1 MNILKKI
8 LALICLLLIPIALPA
23 AQGQPKITQ
32 TEDHVISFGNNLA
45 VIGASSQIFQSIL
58 NYPIADTRGCLIS
71 FVPAGKNLNNLLCI
85 GSPYLKL
92 RDKQEFVAYSSVKKI
107 ESLTAESSLSMEAT
121 GNYEGYRGEKAS
133 ITTTYN
139 FIPQSG
145 KIDISSTIKNTGKN
159 TIDKFSYS
167 VLCGTNT
174 RYSFSPFHKEIF
186 PSLNF
191 RIYQKEDLALGWIN
205 LNSTSDN
212 DKDSLAP
219 EESINV
225 RYSLLVDS
233 QVASLMERIYQILGV
248 KTLQAGIL
256 LEEYEGNLA
265 EVIISDVLSGSI
277 FFRTFLTSKK
287 ITGIPLPEGT
297 YSARVNLFPA
307 VHRKTFAAGS
317 GKENIC
323 TIKDTAKGKI
333 KVRILTGQGKFVP
346 GKVTFIGL
354 SPTESP
360 YFKPDNPLITGKY
373 WETFKNSRFSSEQ
386 DLEITLPVGT
396 YLIYASR
403 GPEYSFDQQVVEIL
417 KNDQQ
422 KFDFYINKEVDTADL
437 ISIDP
442 HMHTTKSD
450 GKMSIAARVKSLAA
464 EGIEVAMLTDHNYIT
479 NYLPA
484 LKSTGLENIL
494 SFIFG
499 NEVTISGMIHYN
511 TYPLAF
517 REDKKNNG
525 AINPVSDTVTPLFKL
540 SRETDPE
547 TLIQVNHPRSG
558 TLGYFNMLQLD
569 PETAAYALKGFDT
582 SFDVLEI
589 INGPYCHPDNA
600 ASIQDWLHLLDRGY
614 YYPLVGSSDSHGIDQ
629 REPGYSRTYVY
640 YKGEKGGDLD
650 ENALIQAIK
659 RGHSFAS
666 NGPIIDVKVNNTF
679 KYGDT
684 VTDKDGNVDLE
695 VRIQSASWIALDM
708 VRLII
713 NGKRKLGFPI
723 QQKDPGA
730 LDFTKNIQL
739 NIKVDSYIV
748 VEILGKKSLY
758 PVMQATARNGLS
770 SNAILPYALTNP
782 IFIDVDGNEKFDPPI
797 KDKIR
802 FVDQIPEPDNTEK

>member
-8 LALICLLLIPIALPA
+8 LALICLLFIPIALTA

-71 FVPAGKNLNNLLCI
+71 FVPAKNLNNLLCI

-92 RDKQEFVAYSSVKKI
+92 RDKQEVVAYSSVKKI

-167 VLCGTNT
+167 VYCGTNT

-219 EESINV
+219 EESFNV

-233 QVASLMERIYQILGV
+233 QVASLMERIYQILGA
-248 KTLQAGIL
+248 KTVQAGIL

-277 FFRTFLTSKK
+277 FFRTFLTSEK

-297 YSARVNLFPA
+297 YSARANLFPA
-307 VHRKTFAAGS
+307 VKRKTFAAGS

-422 KFDFYINKEVDTADL
+422 KFDFHINKEVDTADL

-450 GKMSIAARVKSLAA
+450 GKMSITARVKSLAA

-499 NEVTISGMIHYN
+499 NEVTINGMIHYN
-511 TYPLAF
+511 TYPLTY

-525 AINPVSDTVTPLFKL
+525 AINPASDTVTPLFKL

-558 TLGYFNMLQLD
+558 TLGYFNMFQLD

-589 INGPYCHPDNA
+589 INGPYCHPANA
-600 ASIQDWLHLLDRGY
+600 ASIQDWLHLLNRGY
-614 YYPLVGSSDSHGIDQ
+614 YYPLVGSSDSHGIDR

-640 YKGEKGGDLD
+640 YHGEKGGDLD
-650 ENALIQAIK
+650 ENTLIQAIK
-659 RGHSFAS
+659 WGHSFAS
-666 NGPIIDVKVNNTF
+666 NGPIIDVKVNDTF
-679 KYGDT
+679 KCGDT
-684 VTDKDGNVDLE
+684 LTDKDGNVDLE
-695 VRIQSASWIALDM
+695 VRVQSASWVALDM

-713 NGKRKLGFPI
+713 NGKRNLGFPI
-723 QQKDPGA
+723 QQKNPGA
-730 LDFTKNIQL
+730 LDFTKKIQL
-739 NIKVDSYIV
+739 NIKEDSYIV

-758 PVMQATARNGLS
+758 PVMQATAQDGLS

-782 IFIDVDGNEKFDPPI
+782 IFIDVDGNGKFDPPI
-797 KDKIR
+797 KDKIKL
-802 FVDQIPEPDNTEK
+802 VDQIPETDNTEK

>member
-1 MNILKKI
+1 MNISKKI
-8 LALICLLLIPIALPA
+8 LALICLLFIPIALA
-23 AQGQPKITQ
+23 ATQGQPKITQ
-32 TEDHVISFGNNLA
+32 NEDHVISFGNNLA
-45 VIGASSQIFQSIL
+45 VIGASSRIFQSIL
-58 NYPIADTRGCLIS
+58 NYPVADTMGCLIS
-71 FVPAGKNLNNLLCI
+71 FVPAGKNLNNPLCI

-107 ESLTAESSLSMEAT
+107 ESLTPESSLRMEAT
-121 GNYEGYRGEKAS
+121 GNYKGYRGEKAS
-133 ITTTYN
+133 ITTTYS

-145 KIDISSTIKNTGKN
+145 KIDISSTIKNTGKKA
-159 TIDKFSYS
+159 IDKFSYS
-167 VLCGTNT
+167 VYCGASTS
-174 RYSFSPFHKEIF
+174 YSFSPFHKEIF
-186 PSLNF
+186 PGLNF
-191 RIYQKEDLALGWIN
+191 RIYQKEDQALGWIN
-205 LNSTSDN
+205 LNSTSDK

-219 EESINV
+219 EESYNV
-225 RYSLLVDS
+225 RYSILVDS
-233 QVASLMERIYQILGV
+233 QAASLMERIYQILGV
-248 KTLQAGIL
+248 KTVQAGIL
-256 LEEYEGNLA
+256 LEEYKGNLA
-265 EVIISDVLSGSI
+265 EVILSDASSGSI

-297 YSARVNLFPA
+297 YSARANLFPT
-307 VHRKTFAAGS
+307 VKRKIFTAGS

-333 KVRILTGQGKFVP
+333 KVRILTGQGEFVP

-373 WETFKNSRFSSEQ
+373 WETFKNSRFSGEQ
-386 DLEITLPVGT
+386 GLEITLPVGT

-422 KFDFYINKEVDTADL
+422 KFDFHINKEVDTADL

-464 EGIEVAMLTDHNYIT
+464 EGIEVAILTDHNYIT

-499 NEVTISGMIHYN
+499 NEVTINGMIHYN
-511 TYPLAF
+511 TYPLTY
-517 REDKKNNG
+517 REDKKNQG

-540 SRETDPE
+540 SRDTDPE

-569 PETAAYALKGFDT
+569 PETAAYALKDFDT

-600 ASIQDWLHLLDRGY
+600 SSIQDWLHLLDRGY
-614 YYPLVGSSDSHGIDQ
+614 YYPLVGSSDSHGIDR

-640 YKGEKGGDLD
+640 YKGEKGSNLD

-659 RGHSFAS
+659 WGHSFAS
-666 NGPIIDVKVNNTF
+666 NGPIINVKVNETF
-679 KYGDT
+679 KCGDT
-684 VTDKDGNVDLE
+684 LTDKDGKVDLKLR
-695 VRIQSASWIALDM
+695 VQSASWVTMDA

-723 QQKDPGA
+723 QQKNPGA

-739 NIKVDSYIV
+739 NIKDDSYIV

-782 IFIDVDGNEKFDPPI
+782 IFIDVDGNGKFDPPI
-797 KDKIR
+797 KGKIR
-802 FVDQIPEPDNTEK
+802 LVNQIPETDNKEK